1 MDVKKEKIEKYYK
14 ALSDLHTT
22 LQHTSSLSMTDFV
35 KKKKLSKR
43 FTTIINNGGIVK
55 CKSRG
60 PNPQWKWNTIKPNK
74 QMALELYK
82 KIMVYHKRLNTD
94 KPRLKGIIETAKT
107 HGAIVT
113 KNKYQVEI
121 KGVKA
126 DVYDVLKAFDITCP
140 ATQHAIKKLLKAGKR
155 GYKDAEQDLDE
166 AISSINRAKELQND

>member
-1 MDVKKEKIEKYYK
+1 MENNTYFKINSVEELKEVYIYFQDEWDKDYSLEDEIRMFNNIYNYIFKNSKGIISLTNGICFDLGNYK
-14 ALSDLHTT
+14 E
-22 LQHTSSLSMTDFV
+22 V
-35 KKKKLSKR
+35 
-43 FTTIINNGGIVK
+43 
-55 CKSRG
+55 
-60 PNPQWKWNTIKPNK
+60 PNPLK
-74 QMALELYK
+74 A
-82 KIMVYHKRLNTD
+82 D
-94 KPRLKGIIETAKT
+94 KPRLKGIIETAKK

-113 KNKYQVEI
+113 ENKYQVQI